1 MCTNTNFSHC
11 SLLGRRSRDAALP
24 LRQLVRRRVP
34 HKSQGPGL
42 RLMRAEVRAD
52 VILTLLYSSVSELNP
67 FNPCRGHSALLISA
81 LQSPIT
87 MVHPG

>member
-42 RLMRAEVRAD
+42 RLMRAVRATAD
-52 VILTLLYSSVSELNP
+52 PQNGLHLKGHVCGLVRMRARVPPMVFIAILY
-67 FNPCRGHSALLISA
+67 RR
-81 LQSPIT
+81 QS
-87 MVHPG
+87 H